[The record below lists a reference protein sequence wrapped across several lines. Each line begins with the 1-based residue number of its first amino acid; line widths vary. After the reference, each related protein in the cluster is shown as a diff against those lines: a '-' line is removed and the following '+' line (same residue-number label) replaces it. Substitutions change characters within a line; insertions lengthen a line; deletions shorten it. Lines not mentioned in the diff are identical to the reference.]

1 MRERK
6 FKAGS
11 YYVICDV
18 CGRKLRQ
25 NQTVLIKDKYNLL
38 NNMLVCKKDADKTNP
53 QAYVRAVKERQIDSP
68 KLIRSEGT
76 DQFVFASEVD
86 EIYTADASDPTGR
99 APGVPRLLYIAG
111 ASSTQVE
118 LRWFG
123 PEDSGSSAIKGY
135 KVERESPTGGG
146 FSTVIADTTSVATYY
161 KDTTTSASTQYNYR
175 VSAIN
180 DYTTGS
186 VSNSAAITTNAS

>member
-1 MRERK
+1 MRHYK
-6 FKAGS
+6 SGS

-25 NQTVLIKDKYNLL
+25 NQTVLIKDKHNLL

-53 QAYVRAVKERQIDSP
+53 QSYVRAVKEHQIDSP
-68 KLIRSEGT
+68 KLIRSEGA

-99 APGVPRLLYIAG
+99 APEVPRLLFIAG
-111 ASSTQVE
+111 ATASQVE

-135 KVERESPTGGG
+135 KIERESPTGGG
-146 FSTVIADTTSVATYY
+146 FSTVTSDTQSVATYY
-161 KDTTTSASTQYNYR
+161 KDTTVSASTQYNYR